1 MTIEEVLDF
10 FDNAKIT
17 KKLQQLVD
25 VGLSYMTLGQSLTAL
40 SGGEIQRIKLAQ
52 ALNKKGNIYILDE
65 PTTGLH
71 PCDITKLM
79 KLFNSLVDS
88 GNTVI
93 IIEHNLDVIKQA
105 DWIIDIGPEGGKKW
119 RQSCISGNP
128 QGNDYN
134 FLVPYSKEYTG
145 NDGVIREKINC
156 S

>member
-52 ALNKKGNIYILDE
+52 ALNKKGIYILDE

-88 GNTVI
+88 GNTII
-93 IIEHNLDVIKQA
+93 IIEHNLDVIKVA
-105 DWIIDIGPEGGKKW
+105 DYIVDLGPEGGNRGGTIVAKGTPEDITKVKA
-119 RQSCISGNP
+119 S
-128 QGNDYN
+128 
-134 FLVPYSKEYTG
+134 YTG
-145 NDGVIREKINC
+145 QYLKPLLEEGKRLNKRDA
-156 S
+156 

>member
-1 MTIEEVLDF
+1 M
-10 FDNAKIT
+10 
-17 KKLQQLVD
+17 
-25 VGLSYMTLGQSLTAL
+25 
-40 SGGEIQRIKLAQ
+40 
-52 ALNKKGNIYILDE
+52 
-65 PTTGLH
+65 H

-105 DWIIDIGPEGGKKW
+105 DWIIDIGPEGGKNGGKVVF
-119 RQSCISGNP
+119 QGTP

-134 FLVPYSKEYTG
+134 FSVPYSKEYTG

>member
-105 DWIIDIGPEGGKKW
+105 DWIIDIGPEGGKNGGK
-119 RQSCISGNP
+119 IVF
-128 QGNDYN
+128 QGT
-134 FLVPYSKEYTG
+134 PKEMITT
-145 NDGVIREKINC
+145 

>member
-52 ALNKKGNIYILDE
+52 ALNKKGIYILDE

-71 PCDITKLM
+71 PCDITEI
-79 KLFNSLVDS
+79 DE
-88 GNTVI
+88 I
-93 IIEHNLDVIKQA
+93 I
-105 DWIIDIGPEGGKKW
+105 
-119 RQSCISGNP
+119 
-128 QGNDYN
+128 
-134 FLVPYSKEYTG
+134 
-145 NDGVIREKINC
+145 
-156 S
+156 

>member
-93 IIEHNLDVIKQA
+93 IIEHNLDVIKQD
-105 DWIIDIGPEGGKKW
+105 DWIIDIGPEGGKNGGKVVF
-119 RQSCISGNP
+119 
-128 QGNDYN
+128 QGT
-134 FLVPYSKEYTG
+134 PKEMITT
-145 NDGVIREKINC
+145 

>member
-88 GNTVI
+88 GNTII

-105 DWIIDIGPEGGKKW
+105 DWIIDIGPEGGKNGGKVVF
-119 RQSCISGNP
+119 
-128 QGNDYN
+128 QGT
-134 FLVPYSKEYTG
+134 PKEMITTSQTLTAKS
-145 NDGVIREKINC
+145 IRETTELLEKK
-156 S
+156 

>member
-17 KKLQQLVD
+17 KKLQQLAD

-105 DWIIDIGPEGGKKW
+105 DWIIDIGPEGGKNGGKVVF
-119 RQSCISGNP
+119 
-128 QGNDYN
+128 QGT
-134 FLVPYSKEYTG
+134 PKEMITT
-145 NDGVIREKINC
+145 